1 MVLLKLKWKKGTG
14 VLGLLDC
21 LSVQVNVNEEKW
33 NINCR
38 LNRKESQTVLQVL
51 WKHSL
56 RGSNGDAITSGKVK
70 LMRVLKAEMLPEVRQ
85 RSVLSPE
92 RGKDLSARGSNK
104 SRRQMQ
110 CIALLVRMETILHC
124 CQLLSPLLRRR
135 SLVSYS
141 IELHAFPNRLF
152 VYIWRV
158 TFLFWMSERS
168 ERYRLT

>member
-1 MVLLKLKWKKGTG
+1 MKKGTV

-21 LSVQVNVNEEKW
+21 LFVQVYVKKW
-33 NINCR
+33 NINAY
-38 LNRKESQTVLQVL
+38 LYRKESQTVLQVL

-92 RGKDLSARGSNK
+92 RGKDPSARGSNK

-110 CIALLVRMETILHC
+110 CIALLVRMETILHS

-135 SLVSYS
+135 WLLSYS
-141 IELHAFPNRLF
+141 IEFHAFPNRLF

-158 TFLFWMSERS
+158 T
-168 ERYRLT
+168 